1 MTNQTYGEQII
12 AFEYSVRGLVGNKQ
26 FDSLPKESMGQI
38 LLTIEE
44 ELNASIEE
52 ELNAS
57 IEEECIKIDEEYGTI
72 GGGN

>member
-52 ELNAS
+52 ECIK
-57 IEEECIKIDEEYGTI
+57 IEEECIKIDEEYGPI

>member
-52 ELNAS
+52 ECIK
-57 IEEECIKIDEEYGTI
+57 IEEECIKIDEEYGPI
-72 GGGN
+72 GGGK